1 MTRHILAA
9 TVLAAA
15 LAVAAPAQGA
25 VDLDNLNPP
34 PPDWY
39 SCTAT
44 GSGAVCH
51 GSHSGGHQG
60 AFDGSCPQGFD
71 ILENAIAYESAKRVY
86 DRNGDLVE
94 RVLHDQWPHDP
105 QNILYNSVTG
115 KSVPYWGSGNERDTF
130 TVPGDFDSIVART
143 SGNGYSVTVPG
154 VGLLVKD
161 AGRLDFAPDGSVIEM
176 TGPKMLFLGQTE
188 KLCALLA
195 S

>member
-1 MTRHILAA
+1 MTRRILAV
-9 TVLAAA
+9 TVVVAGLA
-15 LAVAAPAQGA
+15 AAPAQAA

-39 SCTAT
+39 TCKAT

-51 GSHSGGHQG
+51 GSHVGGHEG
-60 AFDGSCPQGFD
+60 AEDGSCPQGFD
-71 ILENAIAYESAKRVY
+71 ILENALAYETAKRVY

-105 QNILYNSVTG
+105 ANIIYNSVTG

-130 TVPGDFDSIVART
+130 TVPGYFDSIVART
-143 SGNGYSVTVPG
+143 SGNGYTVTVPG
-154 VGLLVKD
+154 LGLLIKD

-176 TGPKMLFLGQTE
+176 RGPKMLFLGQTE

>member
-1 MTRHILAA
+1 MTRCILGP
-9 TVLAAA
+9 TIVAAA

-25 VDLDNLNPP
+25 VDLNPP
-34 PPDWY
+34 APDWY
-39 SCTAT
+39 TCQAT

-51 GSHSGGHQG
+51 GSHVAGHEG
-60 AFDGSCPQGFD
+60 EEDGSCPQGFD
-71 ILENAIAYESAKRVY
+71 ILEDAVLYQSAKRVY

-105 QNILYNSVTG
+105 RNILYNSITG

-130 TVPGDFDSIVART
+130 TVPGDFDSIIART

-154 VGLLVKD
+154 LGLLIKD

-176 TGPKMLFLGQTE
+176 RGPKMLFLGQTE

>member
-1 MTRHILAA
+1 MTRWTFAA

-15 LAVAAPAQGA
+15 FAVAAPAQAA

-34 PPDWY
+34 PPGWY
-39 SCTAT
+39 TCAAV

-60 AFDGSCPQGFD
+60 EPDGSCPQGFD
-71 ILENAIAYESAKRVY
+71 ILEDAFVRESAKRVY

-94 RVLHDQWPHDP
+94 RVLHDRWAHDP
-105 QNILYNSVTG
+105 SNVIYNSVTG
-115 KSVPYWGSGNERDTF
+115 KSVPYWGSGTERDTF
-130 TVPGDFDSIVART
+130 VVPGDFDSIFART
-143 SGNGYSVTVPG
+143 AGNGYSVTVPG
-154 VGLLVKD
+154 VGLLIKD

-176 TGPKMLFLGQTE
+176 RGPKMLFLGQTE
-188 KLCALLA
+188 KLCAVLA